1 MKLAIVTA
9 YPPSKVTL
17 TEYGYYLVKHFR
29 LQKEVSEIILITDK
43 TTEEKDLSFTE
54 EGCKITVK
62 ECWSFNNYLNL
73 FKISRVLQQTKPDAV
88 LFNLQFLKF
97 GDKKIPA
104 ALGLMLPFVCKLK
117 GIPTIS
123 LLHNILEQ
131 VDLENAGFTKNRLL
145 QKAYGFI
152 GTTLTRFVL
161 ASDVLAVTISKYV
174 GVLEKKY
181 KARNI
186 ALVPH
191 GAFETPPEPDYS
203 LPKGPKQIM
212 AFGKFGTYKKVEIL
226 IEAVELIRAR
236 TNKNLEIVIA
246 GTDSPNTPGYLEAIK
261 EKYSHVDQIRFTGYV
276 AEEDVAGIF
285 GDSAV
290 VVFPY
295 TSTTG
300 SSGVLHQAGS
310 YGKAVA
316 LPDLGDLSILVKEEG
331 YSGEFFNPTS
341 SESLADAI
349 QNILMHDAY
358 RVHLGMTNY
367 KAACSL
373 PMSAITQMYV
383 DYFKAIQ
390 FAKSNGFSL
399 DISEVAKKTAKVHQL
414 ASVEQ

>member
-29 LQKEVSEIILITDK
+29 LHEEITELYILCDH
-43 TTEEKDLSFTE
+43 TEGGKDLDFE
-54 EGCKITVK
+54 EAGCPIIVR
-62 ECWSFNNYLNL
+62 ECWAFNRYSSFFSIARCLSH
-73 FKISRVLQQTKPDAV
+73 IRPDAV

-104 ALGLMLPFVCKLK
+104 ALGLLLPAYCRLK

-131 VDLENAGFTKNRLL
+131 VDLENAGFTKNRFL
-145 QKAYGFI
+145 KAIYGFI
-152 GTTLTRFVL
+152 GSSLTRFVL

-174 GVLEKKY
+174 GILERKY
-181 KARNI
+181 GARNI

-191 GAFETPPEPDYS
+191 GTFETPPEPSYA
-203 LPKGPKQIM
+203 LPEGPKQVM
-212 AFGKFGTYKKVEIL
+212 AFGKFGTYKKVDIL

-236 TNKNLEIVIA
+236 TDENIEIVIA
-246 GTDSPNTPGYLEAIK
+246 GTDSPNTPGYLESVR
-261 EKYSHVDQIRFTGYV
+261 EKYRHVPQIRFTGYV
-276 AEEDVAGIF
+276 PEEEVPVIF
-285 GDSAV
+285 SQSAV
-290 VVFPY
+290 TVFPY

-310 YGKAVA
+310 YGNAVV
-316 LPDLGDLSILVKEEG
+316 LPDLGDLSILVREEG
-331 YSGEFFNPTS
+331 YIGEFFDALS

-349 QNILMHDAY
+349 EKILTDAAY
-358 RVHLGMTNY
+358 RIRLGKTNY

-373 PMSAITQMYV
+373 PMSEITRIYLE
-383 DYFKAIQ
+383 YFKAVQ
-390 FAKSNGFSL
+390 LSKAEGFPFVLESNKQ
-399 DISEVAKKTAKVHQL
+399 EEKAAV
-414 ASVEQ
+414 